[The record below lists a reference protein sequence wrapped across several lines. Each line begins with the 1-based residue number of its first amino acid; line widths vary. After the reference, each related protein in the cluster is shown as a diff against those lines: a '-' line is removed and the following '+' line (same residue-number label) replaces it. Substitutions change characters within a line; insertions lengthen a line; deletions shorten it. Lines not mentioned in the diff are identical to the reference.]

1 MKKVLILAG
10 VAALASVSF
19 AQVFPGQNLEKKT
32 LHFGG
37 NNAVQATAAPVFSA
51 MSPSYTGFAAATGLL
66 GFDDYTASPNAAF
79 PLTEMRFVGGVSA
92 IGGTIQFD
100 FADSVGTPVAS
111 FTVSFPVAGYYIWT
125 IDDLGG
131 LGITLPGSGRLAL
144 TATGAS
150 IGRWYLSTS
159 APTLGTENRTGYG
172 SLTTHSHRFELSTV
186 PEPSSVI
193 ALIGGLGF
201 MAARRRKA

>member
-1 MKKVLILAG
+1 MSAPYAAFA
-10 VAALASVSF
+10 VA
-19 AQVFPGQNLEKKT
+19 N
-32 LHFGG
+32 
-37 NNAVQATAAPVFSA
+37 
-51 MSPSYTGFAAATGLL
+51 GLL

-79 PLTEMRFVGGVSA
+79 PLTELRFVGGVTA

-100 FADSVGTPVAS
+100 FSDSVGAPVAS
-111 FTVSFPVAGYYIWT
+111 FTVSLPAAGDFIWT

-144 TATGAS
+144 TATGTS
-150 IGRWYLSTS
+150 VGRWWLSTS
-159 APTLGTENRTGYG
+159 APTLGSESRTGFG
-172 SLTTHSHRFELSTV
+172 SLTSHSHRFELSTV